1 MFKKKILVGALLALV
16 VAASCKKD
24 PVNTE
29 TDKDAEKEILFR
41 DSAYYYSL
49 ALSLWTDKLPQPK
62 LIGNEPDLK
71 SFTGKFK
78 TAEEVLDE
86 LRKSATLDR
95 FSFVD
100 RAGTVSEEI
109 QQGVYKETG
118 ATPIFLLESAG
129 STNANLYIRYVQ
141 KNSPAAKAG
150 LIRGMRV
157 VSINGDTKVDY
168 NSESANEFKNAMKF
182 FSGETLKL
190 VVISPVDG
198 KESTITVTGD
208 AYQIDPIMV
217 NKVIDHNGKKVGY
230 MAYTSFV
237 NLYNNQGQPN
247 SYHTAMENAFKAFE
261 GVDELVIDLR
271 YNGGGSTWSAEYL
284 ANQLVPTTHAK
295 ALMYKYKVNYV
306 LEDAGL
312 LQPGKAFGPVYFDK
326 KNTLNLKRVYFLGT
340 KQTASASE
348 LVINSL
354 KPYMDVQLITVRSND
369 GSIGTYGKPVGFFE
383 SKVVHGYGSYYITS
397 FQMVNKD
404 EFGDYFNGLKGE
416 KTDSYES
423 FALQLGDPN
432 ERMFSDALYHI
443 TNGTYR
449 SASASI
455 RRTTKSGKPEMEAT
469 SIQPQT
475 PHITGMFKFS
485 NEQNLKNILK

>member
-1 MFKKKILVGALLALV
+1 MLKKKILVGALLALV

-24 PVNTE
+24 PVNPAP
-29 TDKDAEKEILFR
+29 DPNADKEILFR

-62 LIGNEPDLK
+62 IVNEKIDLK
-71 SFTGKFK
+71 AFTGKFK

-118 ATPIFLLESAG
+118 ATPIFLLENAN

-157 VSINGDTKVDY
+157 LSINGDTKVDY
-168 NSESANEFKNAMKF
+168 NSDNANNFKNAMKF

-190 VVISPVDG
+190 VVVSPIDG

-237 NLYNNQGQPN
+237 NVYNSQGQPN
-247 SYHTAMENAFKAFE
+247 SYYTAMENAFKAFE
-261 GVDELVIDLR
+261 GVDEMVIDLR
-271 YNGGGSTWSAEYL
+271 YNGGGSTATADYL
-284 ANQLVPTTHAK
+284 ANQLVPLAYGK
-295 ALMYKYKVNYV
+295 ELMYKYKVNEI
-306 LEDAGL
+306 LEGWGWIK
-312 LQPGKAFGPVYFDK
+312 PGGYFAPVYFNK

-354 KPYMDVQLITVRSND
+354 KPFMDVQLITVK
-369 GSIGTYGKPVGFFE
+369 GEGTYGKPVGFFE
-383 SKVVHGYGSYYITS
+383 TEAVHGYGSYYITS
-397 FQMVNKD
+397 FQMTNKD
-404 EFGDYFNGLKGE
+404 NFGDYFDGLKGQ
-416 KTDSYES
+416 KTNSSES
-423 FALQLGDPN
+423 FSLQLGDPN
-432 ERMFSDALYHI
+432 EGMFSDALYHI
-443 TNGTYR
+443 TNGNYR
-449 SASASI
+449 SASASL
-455 RRTTKSGKPEMEAT
+455 RRTTKSGKPEMEA
-469 SIQPQT
+469 SNVQPQS
-475 PHITGMFKFS
+475 PHVTGMFKFS
-485 NEQNLKNILK
+485 NEHHLKNIVK